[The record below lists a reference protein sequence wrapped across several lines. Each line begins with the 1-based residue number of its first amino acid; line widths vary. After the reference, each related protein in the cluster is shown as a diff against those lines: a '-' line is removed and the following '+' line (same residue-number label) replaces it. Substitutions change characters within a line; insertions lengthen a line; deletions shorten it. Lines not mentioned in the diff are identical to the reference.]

1 MLIKNR
7 RVKPTRQAPHS
18 LLNREIYS
26 RDGRRLGRIVN
37 VVTNPGDDATA
48 FAVLQLGV
56 TQAVEPFADL
66 PENLEFS
73 TDGRGTLTLGLGKD
87 LGPTLSPLDGKS
99 IEDINRQEQL
109 STVYAYNSQLQFPM

>member
-7 RVKPTRQAPHS
+7 RDKPTRQAPHP
-18 LLNREIYS
+18 LLNRKIYS
-26 RDGRRLGRIVN
+26 QGGRQLGRIVN
-37 VVTNPGDDATA
+37 LVTNPGDDATA
-48 FAVLQLGV
+48 FAVLQLGI
-56 TQAVEPFADL
+56 TQPEEPFADL

-73 TDGRGTLTLGLGKD
+73 TDGRSTLTLGLGKD

-109 STVYAYNSQLQFPM
+109 STVFAYNSQLQFPM